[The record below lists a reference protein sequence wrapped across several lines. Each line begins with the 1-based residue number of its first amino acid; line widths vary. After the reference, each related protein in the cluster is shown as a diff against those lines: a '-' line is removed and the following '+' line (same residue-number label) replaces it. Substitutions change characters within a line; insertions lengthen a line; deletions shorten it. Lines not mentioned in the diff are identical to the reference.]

1 MLPKMNDK
9 FVAFI
14 EPASHI
20 SGGLRLAVALILMML
35 FYVVFTVQIIAL
47 VALIEVVQTDLNFLT
62 AFIILITGLADP
74 NTPRDMIVSLSTF
87 VAILGAVW
95 ITTVIVRRQ
104 SLRALAGSGS
114 VLRNFGTAALAMVPI
129 VVLSFSFSLFL
140 DDARPNLSFGKWL
153 LWMIPALPL
162 LLIQSSSEEL
172 IFRGYLLQEFAV
184 RFKSRWIW
192 ILVPSIIFGL
202 LHYDPIRMGSNA
214 ALAVIVTIFFGIIA
228 TDVTVRTG
236 NLGAAIGLHFMNNFQ
251 AMLLLSLDGTLN
263 GLSLYVTHT
272 HVSDEHWVRT
282 MLLFNFGYL
291 TLAYLIYLFVAH
303 YLERDLA

>member
-1 MLPKMNDK
+1 MNDK
-9 FVAFI
+9 FAAFI
-14 EPASHI
+14 EPASHT
-20 SGGLRLAVALILMML
+20 SGGLRLVVAMILMML
-35 FYVVFTVQIIAL
+35 FYAVFTVQIIAL
-47 VALIEVVQTDLNFLT
+47 IALIEVVQTDLNFST
-62 AFIILITGLADP
+62 AFIILIAGLADP
-74 NTPRDMIVSLSTF
+74 NTPYDMIVSLSTF

-95 ITTVIVRRQ
+95 ITTLIFRQQ

-129 VVLSFSFSLFL
+129 VVLSFSFSLWL
-140 DDARPNLSFGKWL
+140 GDARPNLSFGKWL
-153 LWMIPALPL
+153 LWMIPTIPL
-162 LLIQSSSEEL
+162 LIIQSSSEEL

-192 ILVPSIIFGL
+192 ILVPSIIFGF
-202 LHYDPIRMGSNA
+202 LHYDPMRMGSNA
-214 ALAVIVTIFFGIIA
+214 VLAVVVTIFFGIIA

-251 AMLLLSLDGTLN
+251 ALLLLSLDGTLN
-263 GLSLYVTHT
+263 SLSLYVTHT

-291 TLAYLIYLFVAH
+291 TLAYLIYLFVVRH
-303 YLERDLA
+303 LERDLA